1 MDGFMNESQIDL
13 MLRLVD
19 MGIRAE
25 IERICNTPV
34 KQREFGDLITP
45 RDMVLAHQMGISL

>member
-1 MDGFMNESQIDL
+1 MNESQIDL